1 MPKIIDQNFILGDIL
16 FEWDIPEYEENNRPK
31 SWLIFMLVIAFSLI
45 LYAIFTNNYLFS
57 LVIILFSI
65 IIFLQSIQKP
75 IFLPFKIT
83 NLGVVLNNRFYKYA
97 ELRDFYIIYNPK
109 ENLKM
114 LFLETNGLKPKLRI
128 PLIKMEP
135 IEIRKTLEN
144 FLEENL
150 DIEEEPLSDFVA
162 RKWKLH

>member
-1 MPKIIDQNFILGDIL
+1 MPKIINQDSILGDDL
-16 FEWDIPEYEENNRPK
+16 FVWDIPEYEENIRPK
-31 SWLIFMLVIAFSLI
+31 TWYIFMFVLALFFVS
-45 LYAIFTNNYLFS
+45 YALFTSNYLFS
-57 LVIILFSI
+57 LIIILFSI

-75 IFLPFKIT
+75 IVVPFKIT
-83 NLGVVLNNRFYKYA
+83 SLGIVLNNRFYKYS
-97 ELRDFYIIYNPK
+97 EFKDFYIIYEPK

-128 PLIKMEP
+128 PLLEMDPNK
-135 IEIRKTLEN
+135 IRKTLEN

-150 DIEEEPLSDFVA
+150 EIEDEPLTDFVA